1 MLMTC
6 EWDPRRQ
13 AALLVLAFLCFVL
26 IAVGGVNRLNGNLP
40 QNTSDTL
47 K

>member
-1 MLMTC
+1 MSGIRGDRLPF
-6 EWDPRRQ
+6 W
-13 AALLVLAFLCFVL
+13 VLAFLCFVL

-40 QNTSDTL
+40 QNTFDTL